1 MSPQAGWILQE
12 EIVPRLRGAIPRTV
26 KCVGCEDVQELI
38 QDATATAAKMLDS
51 AEAAG
56 KSVTSGNVAYYA
68 IQAIK
73 SGRRSTGSSKTD
85 VMSTG
90 TQLNGSTRI
99 SSLDEPAGVE
109 GELGGEPLTF
119 NDVLS
124 QDQEDPAMIAARNL
138 DWQSL
143 MARLTEQE
151 KAIVTFVLEGRTV
164 SDVALVFQVS
174 RSAMQDTKN
183 RLVQLIQEFMGVDI
197 LVEVRRVPGWRN
209 DMNTNRE
216 RLACRYE
223 RRN

>member
-56 KSVTSGNVAYYA
+56 KSVTAGNIAYYA

-73 SGRRSTGSSKTD
+73 FGRRSTGSSKTD
-85 VMSTG
+85 VLGTG

-109 GELGGEPLTF
+109 GELGGEMLTF

-124 QDQEDPAMIAARNL
+124 DDQEDPAMIAARHL
-138 DWQSL
+138 DWQAL
-143 MARLTEQE
+143 LARLTERE
-151 KAIVTFVLEGRTV
+151 KAIITFVLEGKTV
-164 SDVALVFQVS
+164 SDVALVFQV
-174 RSAMQDTKN
+174 T
-183 RLVQLIQEFMGVDI
+183 
-197 LVEVRRVPGWRN
+197 RRFTVNIAG
-209 DMNTNRE
+209 E
-216 RLACRYE
+216 
-223 RRN
+223 